1 LEEIGAGLAGEAVG
15 GGLGHPVSV
24 SRMAQMNIRREFSW
38 HGPDADASQVIESIR
53 VLVVDESPGLAQGLM
68 LALPRRGPI
77 SVLGPVAD
85 ACEAL
90 AAIREGLA
98 DLVLVAIDR
107 ADGRGAEVVSAIR
120 DANQQVRVLASS
132 RTVGPDTVTLALAAG
147 ACGMLPPQRDR
158 TLVEVFRRAVAGE
171 LVLPAED
178 LPRLVDRLRSARPE
192 PSGPERLAM
201 LTHRENEILR
211 ALSEGRATA
220 DIARDL
226 GISPLTVQSH
236 VKNILAKLGVHTK
249 VEAVRMI
256 WRHGRAGS

>member
-1 LEEIGAGLAGEAVG
+1 VT
-15 GGLGHPVSV
+15 
-24 SRMAQMNIRREFSW
+24 
-38 HGPDADASQVIESIR
+38 DTIR
-53 VLVVDESPGLAQGLM
+53 VLVVDESQGLAQGLM
-68 LALPRRGPI
+68 LALPRRGPV

-85 ACEAL
+85 VPEAL
-90 AAIREGLA
+90 AAIRDGLA
-98 DLVLVAIDR
+98 DLVLVDLDR
-107 ADGRGAEVVSAIR
+107 ADGRGAEIVGAIR
-120 DANQQVRVLASS
+120 DAGDQVRVLASS
-132 RTVGPDTVTLALAAG
+132 RVVGPDTVTLALAAG

-192 PSGPERLAM
+192 PSGPQRLAM
-201 LTHRENEILR
+201 LTHRESEILH
-211 ALSEGRATA
+211 ALSDGRTTP
-220 DIARDL
+220 DIAREL

-256 WRHGRAGS
+256 WRHGRASSRTA